1 MHEKNSIVVG
11 FGRDPIADD
20 RKLTDKLTIY
30 FQKQHVSGGCDV
42 KDVQL
47 QRSDS
52 RLTALVIFETYKG
65 QCIRRPIG

>member
-30 FQKQHVSGGCDV
+30 FQKQQVSGGFDV
-42 KDVQL
+42 KEVQL
-47 QRSDS
+47 LRSSS
-52 RLTALVIFETYKG
+52 RLTALVIFETDKG
-65 QCIRRPIG
+65 QCVSYY